1 MPVVEKGRRT
11 AGGGRWVGGQ
21 DEERVWKTG
30 RERHLQGCGCR
41 TKAGGRKAAAKLD
54 TNLSGGTMAEICGWV
69 DGHLKLVRAT

>member
-1 MPVVEKGRRT
+1 M
-11 AGGGRWVGGQ
+11 GGGFQ

-30 RERHLQGCGCR
+30 RERHLQGCGCT

-69 DGHLKLVRAT
+69 DGHLVMLETYVQQKSGSRQMIHL